1 MLSAFRGFDFD
12 HLNVII
18 TENRR
23 RSYGIARSLPNILL
37 GSHARKTD
45 LSDGYTYLHAW

>member
-18 TENRR
+18 TGNHG
-23 RSYGIARSLPNILL
+23 RSYSIARCLPNIVR
-37 GSHARKTD
+37 GSHAGMAG
-45 LSDGYTYLHAW
+45 LSDCYTCLHAW